1 MHDTTYAARSVG
13 TTLSAAQTDM
23 WIAHQADPNSAAFN
37 IGFEISFPSDLD
49 VERLLTSIDSVLD
62 RYRGGR
68 SRFTTDDDGRPVRIS
83 SDARIVTTLVDGRG
97 QDAVATTAVL
107 AAKDLS
113 TPLDLEFDQLM
124 SSVLVSSENDH
135 VWYFRAH
142 HIVLDAA
149 GAVMLATAVTDTY
162 VNGDS
167 DCSPWLADSAVAE
180 DVSYR
185 ESEQF
190 LHDREFWRTRLAA
203 AAPPI
208 TLLPMPAAPTGSVY
222 ERRADLP
229 ADVVGALGD
238 LAESACVRPSHVY
251 LAVYAA
257 FVHRWSGE
265 RDVTL
270 TVPTSARTTDVLRS
284 EPCTVST
291 THPLTV
297 RVEPLDSVGDV
308 ARKIRSSL
316 AESHPHR
323 RYRGEDM
330 IRDRAQVQPNAIGR
344 SFGPGANIIV
354 GEVDSHGVGWSGQAL
369 SVGPFNDLEFVLT
382 CIGPSAPVTVQMR
395 GDRAC
400 ASDIDTRF
408 DALAVLLAATAAAP
422 DRPIGELAL
431 VDEPTRSR
439 IVHAFNDTE
448 SVMDRTPVPDMFAE
462 RARDRPGSIA
472 IVDGTRHI
480 TYERAATMVEQLAS
494 TLVANGLRAEDV
506 VALSMPRS
514 AEMVISLL
522 AVLRAGGAFVP
533 LDPSW
538 PRDRR
543 ERVLTDSG
551 TRVVLSHPDSACL
564 DDPSVVPNETVV
576 NLDDWQFAHP
586 AVRCEFDA
594 ISADRLAYVIF
605 TSGSTGRPKGAM
617 IRHGAISERLNWQR
631 TDILGFGADDAAPAH
646 QWQQD
651 LVDRDVECQRC
662 LEQCRVVVAKDGGER
677 DPFYLLDTI
686 ARERVTF
693 VYLVSS
699 MLESLLHLDTDNA
712 LSGLRHVWCGGEVL
726 TPDLFSRF
734 RNRLDTTLYHGYG
747 PAEATIGVSHVIYH
761 DADDRIATSI
771 GRPNPNTQLYVL
783 DSRLRPVPIGCG
795 GELYAAGSLLGR
807 GYRNAPALTAARFV
821 GNPFAAD
828 GSAMYRTGDLARWR
842 SDGSLDF
849 LGRADNQVKIRGMRL
864 ELEDIESALSDHPS
878 VRYAA
883 VTVLHRDSGDVL
895 SAYAIPTDREGVDRD
910 QLQTVLTSWL
920 QSKLPE
926 YMVPTYMTILDD
938 VPVTANGKLDRRAL
952 PEPTAT
958 PAGRDAPR
966 TEIET
971 RLCRVFASV
980 LSVPTIGVSDDFFS
994 LGGHSLS
1001 ALRLAVALHAEFGVR
1016 VGLPVLFDHR
1026 TVAALGAAI
1035 DFSAGAHVGRPGD
1048 HSDADGAPVSFG
1060 QEQLL
1065 FLESLSGPSTAYLL
1079 TLDLEPDEPLD
1090 PVALRHAGLDL
1101 VARHPILRTVYPAS
1115 SGDWTQHVL
1124 SVEEAAYKFRVEST
1138 VTAPTPIDLQSE
1150 LPIRLSSDATRLRIT
1165 LHHIACDQ
1173 ESVKILVDELAA
1185 AYGRSLGNAA
1195 DPLPPTAHT
1204 AATYAQFA
1212 RWQRETATDRSDL
1225 DFWIGRLGHV
1235 PPVTALPRDFERRAD
1250 AGGTGELVTVPLSEE
1265 LSDAIDR
1272 STSES
1277 AVTPL
1282 VLLHTA
1288 VALVLRAS
1296 GAGDIVPIGTAVDSR
1311 SDAQL
1316 AGTVGFFVNTVVLS
1330 ASVDDTLTFTELVDR
1345 VRSSNLE
1352 AYDHRDVPFEA
1363 VVATLD
1369 PPRTPGVNPL
1379 FQVMIA
1385 DVDDRPI
1392 RPNFGHVAT
1401 RSAFGGGSLAA
1412 KFDLTFGIGFTA
1424 DGRRSLTL
1432 VYDRALFTET
1442 TARTLLSGVHAVLV
1456 QGTRHPRLVV
1466 AEIAVPTTPG
1476 SSGTAQLAPAQLRM
1490 LDAGISD
1497 DACVEWTVPGGSP
1510 AIAYR
1515 LLAEFDALRMT
1526 LVRDGDGGRH
1536 IAIASVDDA
1545 IARPLDGTIDVGS
1558 RPVTATES
1566 ESGTVLRAHPLFVD
1580 AESWPPVAVDS
1591 TLDFADYLR
1600 ELDSRAT
1607 DLGIVEH
1614 AEAWL
1619 DFGDDVLATTVTE
1632 FAAGEPGTADADV
1645 WDTADALDTA
1655 DTFDSGRTR
1664 AAALITLARTL
1675 TDLGAGDA
1683 WLVEIDEPD
1692 RDGHART
1699 IGHLRRRYPFHLS
1712 SADARRSI
1720 DEFLNAHRDDPDP
1733 STYDV
1738 AAHTSEHTV
1747 GVFADMPRATVVL
1760 VIGRAKQFTEMRS
1773 SVPTFALTTGSS
1785 IRVHVTAADRV
1796 PGGLPVADA
1805 ARTWAR
1811 HLRTALADARR
1822 NEDSADLAPLL
1833 SGVDSARLRRS
1844 FGTVR
1849 HVWPLSPLQT
1859 GLLFHLLAGSEGE
1872 ADVYVSQTVVE
1883 LSGHIDRDRL
1893 AAAARA
1899 SLDKFPNVAVGFT
1912 EIGDRAVQVVPET
1925 FDVPWTYRS
1934 GSDVDRFARE
1944 QASIPFDASNPPLLR
1959 FGLLSD
1965 GPTHHHLVFTAEH
1978 ILLDGWSIWRFLM
1991 SVLDSYTDD
2000 EAERSRSTASFGTY
2014 LAWLSRQDLP
2024 AAELEWQRYLA
2035 GIDEPTLVAP
2045 RSRSLGA
2052 TSSASSR
2059 DLRVTLDPVVSQG
2072 LLEVAAT
2079 TGVTLSTV
2087 FEAAWGMTLRRIL
2100 GTDDVLFGSVVS
2112 GRPPEIDGIDT
2123 TIGLLFNTLP
2133 TRFTP
2138 NPSHTV
2144 TEMLQKVQQDK
2155 LLHLM
2160 HPYVTLSALLQMSGH
2175 RALFDTLFVFQNTPV
2190 ISPETPFGPPESR
2203 VRVENVT
2210 LRDAT
2215 HYPLSIVVNPDAGPT
2230 SAPTAGLRVMFQ
2242 EDVVDE
2248 ATVREWIDTFT
2259 RTLDAITKNVDGLV
2273 ARCDP
2278 LSDAQRDLLVHRFND
2293 TARAV
2298 PELSVYDLLLRQAE
2312 KSASFPAVRAGDAV
2326 LTYAELVERANR
2338 TARVLLSLGAGPDR
2352 RVALLLPR
2360 SEDMVVALFAVFAA
2374 HSAYVPIDPE
2384 HPQDRISHMLAVS
2397 EPAVIL
2403 TDSSLVDRL
2412 PEHLRTAPSTV
2423 LLDLSRDAIDDAS
2436 GAAVTDDDRGAHTD
2450 LDQLAYVI
2458 FTSGSTG
2465 RPKGV
2470 AVPYRGLTN
2479 MFYNHEAAIFEPVLF
2494 RQGGRRIRIAHT
2506 TSFSFDASWEQLLWL
2521 LAGHEVHVIDED
2533 LRRDPERLLEY
2544 YDEHRIDAFDVTPT
2558 YGEHLVDQGLLDRE
2572 RCQDSASGSVDSGA
2586 TGVVFVSLGG
2596 EAVGDG
2602 LWDALR
2608 SAPGVDGYNLY
2619 GPTEYTINALGA
2631 DVADTAR
2638 PSLGRPIANTAAYV
2652 LDSTLSPAP
2661 IGAVGE
2667 LYLAG
2672 AGLARGYFA
2681 MPSMTSDRFV
2691 ACPFGAPGA
2700 RMYRTGDLTRRRPDG
2715 TLDYLGRADDQVKI
2729 RGYRIEPAEIANV
2742 LTAQDGVARA
2752 AVVTVTGSAGD
2763 RALAAYLVPEKGA
2776 AIDVAIVKAALRQ
2789 QLPAYMVP
2797 SAITVV
2803 DDVPLTVNGKL
2814 DTRALPAPEW
2824 DTSAADSADAENALE
2839 QAIADIFVEILGTTR
2854 VGRDDD
2860 FFALGGHSL
2869 LVVRLTRRL
2878 ESVLGR
2884 SVGVR
2889 DVYARPTPAA
2899 LAEIAA
2905 SAAESGTMLDPVLR
2919 LRDAGPNTVFCFQP
2933 AGGLAWSYMGLV
2945 RFLPAS
2951 TSVVALQD
2959 PYLSDGEIELDT
2971 FDALVDDQY
2980 RRMREVS
2987 PAGPYHLLGWS
2998 FGGQI
3003 AHEVAARLR
3012 AAGETVASLVLLDSF
3027 IVPSDAPAQEQ
3038 LESQREDIAAYVRSD
3053 SLLGALDDTTRE
3065 RLVSAHVR
3073 HLRLTASADPAPFD
3087 GDALLVSATEGL
3099 DPDFGAQR
3107 ETLWRERIRGELRV
3121 DAYDLPHLALG
3132 QARGWNAIGPAVAQ
3146 YILERSR

>member
-1 MHDTTYAARSVG
+1 VHDTTYATRSVG

-23 WIAHQADPNSAAFN
+23 WLAHQADPTSAAFN

-49 VERLLTSIDSVLD
+49 VERLLASIDSVLD

-68 SRFTTDDDGRPVRIS
+68 SRFTTDDDGRPVRMS

-124 SSVLVSSENDH
+124 SSVLVSSDDDH

-162 VNGDS
+162 VHGDT
-167 DCSPWLADSAVAE
+167 DRSPWLADNAVAE

-190 LHDREFWRTRLAA
+190 LFDREFWRTRLAA

-208 TLLPMPAAPTGSVY
+208 TLLPVPAHPTGSAY
-222 ERRADLP
+222 ERRTDLP
-229 ADVVGALGD
+229 ADLVGALGA
-238 LAESACVRPSHVY
+238 LAESACVRPAHVY
-251 LAVYAA
+251 LAAYAA

-297 RVEPLDSVGDV
+297 HIEPLDSVGDI
-308 ARKIRSSL
+308 ARKIKNSL
-316 AESHPHR
+316 TESHPHR

-330 IRDRAQVQPNAIGR
+330 IRDHAVGR
-344 SFGPGANIIV
+344 PSGAGRTFGPGANIIV
-354 GEVDSHGVGWSGQAL
+354 GEVDSHGIAWSGQAL

-382 CIGPSAPVTVQMR
+382 SIGPSAPVTVQMR
-395 GDRAC
+395 GDSSC

-408 DALAVLLAATAAAP
+408 DALAVLLAAIGAAP
-422 DRPIGELAL
+422 DRPISELTL
-431 VDEPTRSR
+431 VDESTGSR

-448 SVMDRTPVPDMFAE
+448 STIDRTPVPDMFAE
-462 RARDRPGSIA
+462 RARDQPASIA

-480 TYERAATMVEQLAS
+480 TYEQAATMVEQLAS

-514 AEMVISLL
+514 AEMVVSLL

-543 ERVLTDSG
+543 ERVLSDSG
-551 TRVVLSHPDSACL
+551 TRVVLSHPDSAHL
-564 DDPSVVPNETVV
+564 DDPSVVPHETVV
-576 NLDDWQFAHP
+576 SLDDWHFADTQ
-586 AVRCEFDA
+586 VRCEFDA
-594 ISADRLAYVIF
+594 LSADRLAYVIF

-617 IRHGAISERLNWQR
+617 IRHGAIAERLNWQR
-631 TDILGFGADDAAPAH
+631 TDILGFGPDDAALFKAPLAF
-646 QWQQD
+646 D
-651 LVDRDVECQRC
+651 ISINEILLPLVCGG
-662 LEQCRVVVAKDGGER
+662 RVVVAKDGGER

-734 RNRLDTTLYHGYG
+734 RNQVDTTLYHGYG

-771 GRPNPNTQLYVL
+771 GRPNPNTKLYVL

-821 GNPFAAD
+821 SNPFAAD

-895 SAYAIPTDREGVDRD
+895 SAYAIPTDREGVDRE
-910 QLQTVLTSWL
+910 QLQTILMSWL

-966 TEIET
+966 TDIEK
-971 RLCRVFASV
+971 RLCRVFAAV
-980 LSVPTIGVSDDFFS
+980 LSVPHIGVSDDFFS
-994 LGGHSLS
+994 LGGHSLL

-1026 TVAALGAAI
+1026 TVASLGAAI
-1035 DFSAGAHVGRPGD
+1035 DFGAGTHAGRPGD
-1048 HSDADGAPVSFG
+1048 YSDADDAPVSFG

-1065 FLESLSGPSTAYLL
+1065 FLESLAGPSTAYLL

-1090 PVALRHAGLDL
+1090 PVVLRQAGLDL
-1101 VARHPILRTVYPAS
+1101 LARHPILRTVYPAG
-1115 SGDWTQHVL
+1115 SGEWTQHVL
-1124 SVEEAAYKFRVEST
+1124 SIDEAARRFRVETT
-1138 VTAPTPIDLQSE
+1138 VTTPTPIDLQSE
-1150 LPIRLSSDATRLRIT
+1150 LPIRLSSEPTRMRIT

-1173 ESVKILVDELAA
+1173 ESVKILVDELAE
-1185 AYGRSLGNAA
+1185 AYGRRVDNDT
-1195 DPLPPTAHT
+1195 DPWPATAPGT
-1204 AATYAQFA
+1204 ATYAQFA
-1212 RWQRETATDRSDL
+1212 RWQRDTATDGSDL
-1225 DFWIGRLGHV
+1225 DFWVGRLGHV
-1235 PPVTALPRDFERRAD
+1235 PPVTALPRDFDRPAD
-1250 AGGTGELVTVPLSEE
+1250 AGGTGELVTVPMSDE

-1272 STSES
+1272 STSDD
-1277 AVTPL
+1277 AITPL

-1288 VALVLRAS
+1288 VAMVLRARGS
-1296 GAGDIVPIGTAVDSR
+1296 GDIVPIGTAVDSR

-1330 ASVDDTLTFTELVDR
+1330 AAVDDTLTFTELVDR
-1345 VRSSNLE
+1345 VRSSDLE

-1392 RPNFGHVAT
+1392 RPNFGHVGT

-1432 VYDRALFTET
+1432 VYDRDLFAET
-1442 TARTLLSGVHAVLV
+1442 TARALLSGVHAVLV
-1456 QGTRHPRLVV
+1456 QGTRHPRLLV
-1466 AEIAVPTTPG
+1466 ADIAVPTTPG
-1476 SSGTAQLAPAQLRM
+1476 SSGTARLAPAQLRM

-1497 DACVEWTVPGGSP
+1497 DASVEWTVPGGSP
-1510 AIAYR
+1510 ATAYR

-1526 LVRDGDGGRH
+1526 LVRDDDGGRH

-1545 IARPLDGTIDVGS
+1545 IARSLDGTVDVGS
-1558 RPVTATES
+1558 RPVTATEY
-1566 ESGTVLRAHPLFVD
+1566 EAGTVVRAHPLFVD

-1600 ELDSRAT
+1600 DVDSRAA

-1619 DFGDDVLATTVTE
+1619 DFVDDVLGKTFTE

-1645 WDTADALDTA
+1645 WDTADALDT
-1655 DTFDSGRTR
+1655 DRTR
-1664 AAALITLARTL
+1664 AAALITVARTL
-1675 TDLGAGDA
+1675 TDLGTGDA

-1699 IGHLRRRYPFHLS
+1699 VGHLRRRYPFSLS
-1712 SADARRSI
+1712 SADAQRSI

-1733 STYDV
+1733 SSYDL
-1738 AAHTSEHTV
+1738 AAYTSEHTV
-1747 GVFADMPRATVVL
+1747 GVFEEMPRATLSLVL
-1760 VIGRAKQFTEMRS
+1760 GRPAQTPELRS
-1773 SVPTFALTTGSS
+1773 SVPVFALTTGSS
-1785 IRVHVTAADRV
+1785 IHARVTAADRAL
-1796 PGGLPVADA
+1796 GGRPIAEA

-1811 HLRTALADARR
+1811 HLQTSLGDARR
-1822 NEDSADLAPLL
+1822 NGDSADLAPLL
-1833 SGVDSARLRRS
+1833 SDVDSARLRRS
-1844 FGTVR
+1844 FGPVR

-1859 GLLFHLLAGSEGE
+1859 GLFFHLLAGSEGE
-1872 ADVYVSQTVVE
+1872 ADVYVSQTVVD
-1883 LSGHIDRDRL
+1883 LSGHVDRTRL

-1899 SLDKFPNVAVGFT
+1899 SIDKFPNVAVGFA

-1925 FDVPWTYRS
+1925 FDVPWTYRD
-1934 GSDVDRFARE
+1934 GSDVEAFARE
-1944 QASIPFDASNPPLLR
+1944 QASIPFDAADPPLLR

-1965 GPTHHHLVFTAEH
+1965 GSTRHHLVFTAEH

-1991 SVLDSYTDD
+1991 SVLDSYTDQD
-2000 EAERSRSTASFGTY
+2000 AESRRSIASFGTY
-2014 LAWLSRQDLP
+2014 LGWLSRQDLP
-2024 AAELEWQRYLA
+2024 AAEREWQRYLS

-2045 RSRSLGA
+2045 RRKSLGA
-2052 TSSASSR
+2052 TSSSNSR
-2059 DLRVTLDPVVSQG
+2059 DLRVTVDPEVSQG
-2072 LLEVAAT
+2072 LVEVAAT

-2133 TRFTP
+2133 TRFTS

-2144 TEMLQKVQQDK
+2144 AEMLRKAQQDK

-2190 ISPETPFGPPESR
+2190 ISPETPFGPPGSR

-2215 HYPLSIVVNPDAGPT
+2215 HYPLSIVVNPDAG
-2230 SAPTAGLRVMFQ
+2230 SASNPAAGLRVMFQ

-2259 RTLDAITKNVDGLV
+2259 RTLHAITKNVDGLV

-2278 LSDAQRDLLVHRFND
+2278 MSVEQRDLLLHRFND
-2293 TARAV
+2293 TARTV

-2312 KSASFPAVRAGDAV
+2312 GSASCPAVRAGDVV

-2384 HPQDRISHMLAVS
+2384 HPQDRIGHMLAVS

-2412 PEHLRTAPSTV
+2412 PEHLRTAPTTL
-2423 LLDLSRDAIDDAS
+2423 LLDLSRDAVDKTS

-2479 MFYNHEAAIFEPVLF
+2479 MFYNHEAAIFEPVLA
-2494 RQGGRRIRIAHT
+2494 RQGGRRIKIAHT

-2533 LRRDPERLLEY
+2533 LRRDPERLLSY

-2558 YGEHLVDQGLLDRE
+2558 YGEHLVEQGLLDRE
-2572 RCQDSASGSVDSGA
+2572 RCRDSASGSIDSEA

-2596 EAVGDG
+2596 EAVGNG

-2672 AGLARGYFA
+2672 PGLARGYFA
-2681 MPSMTSDRFV
+2681 MPAMTSDRFV

-2742 LTAQDGVARA
+2742 LTAQDRVARA

-2763 RALAAYLVPEKGA
+2763 PVLAAYVVPDKGTT
-2776 AIDVAIVKAALRQ
+2776 IDVASVKAALRQ
-2789 QLPAYMVP
+2789 QLPSYMVP

-2839 QAIADIFVEILGTTR
+2839 QAIADIFVEILGAAR

-2889 DVYARPTPAA
+2889 DIYARPTPAA
-2899 LAEIAA
+2899 LADIAA
-2905 SAAESGTMLDPVLR
+2905 SGSESGTMLDPVLR

-2945 RFLPAS
+2945 RFLPS
-2951 TSVVALQD
+2951 PTSIVALQD
-2959 PYLSDGEIELDT
+2959 PYLSDGEIELET

-2987 PAGPYHLLGWS
+2987 PSGPYHLLGWS

-3027 IVPSDAPAQEQ
+3027 IVPSDAPAQQ
-3038 LESQREDIAAYVRSD
+3038 QAESQREGIAAYVRGD
-3053 SLLGALDDTTRE
+3053 SLLGALDETTRE

-3099 DPDFGAQR
+3099 DRDFGAQR
-3107 ETLWRERIRGELRV
+3107 ELLWRERIRGELRV
-3121 DAYDLPHLALG
+3121 DPYDLPHLALG

>member
-23 WIAHQADPNSAAFN
+23 WIAHQADPTSAAFN
-37 IGFEISFPSDLD
+37 IGFEISFPPDLD
-49 VERLLTSIDSVLD
+49 GETLLRSIDSVLD

-124 SSVLVSSENDH
+124 SSVLVSSDNDH

-162 VNGDS
+162 VHGATER
-167 DCSPWLADSAVAE
+167 SPWLADSAVAE

-190 LHDREFWRTRLAA
+190 LRDREFWRTRLAA

-208 TLLPMPAAPTGSVY
+208 TLLPMPASPTGSVY

-229 ADVVGALGD
+229 ADVIGALGR
-238 LAESACVRPSHVY
+238 LAESACVRPAHVY

-297 RVEPLDSVGDV
+297 RVEPLDSVADV
-308 ARKIRSSL
+308 ARKVRSSL

-330 IRDRAQVQPNAIGR
+330 IRDRALGQSSATGR

-354 GEVDSHGVGWSGQAL
+354 GDVDSHGICWSGQAL
-369 SVGPFNDLEFVLT
+369 SVGPFHDLEFVLT

-408 DALAVLLAATAAAP
+408 DALAVLLAATAADL
-422 DRPIGELAL
+422 DRPINELAL
-431 VDEPTRSR
+431 VDEPTGSR

-448 SVMDRTPVPDMFAE
+448 AVIDRTPVPDMFAE

-480 TYERAATMVEQLAS
+480 TYEQAATMVEQLAS
-494 TLVANGLRAEDV
+494 TLVADGLRAEDI

-551 TRVVLSHPDSACL
+551 TRVVLSHPDSAHL

-576 NLDDWQFAHP
+576 NLDAWQFAHP
-586 AVRCEFDA
+586 ADSCEFDA
-594 ISADRLAYVIF
+594 LSADRLAYVIF

-631 TDILGFGADDAAPAH
+631 TDILGFGADDAALFKAPLAF
-646 QWQQD
+646 D
-651 LVDRDVECQRC
+651 ISINEILLPLVCGG
-662 LEQCRVVVAKDGGER
+662 RVVVAKDGGER

-734 RNRLDTTLYHGYG
+734 RNQLVTTLYHGYG

-864 ELEDIESALSDHPS
+864 ELEDIESALSDHPR

-895 SAYAIPTDREGVDRD
+895 SAYAIPTDRECVDRE

-980 LSVPTIGVSDDFFS
+980 LSVPNIGVSDDFFA
-994 LGGHSLS
+994 LGGHSLM

-1026 TVAALGAAI
+1026 TVASLGAAI

-1065 FLESLSGPSTAYLL
+1065 FLESLSGPSTSYLL
-1079 TLDLEPDEPLD
+1079 TLDLEPHEPLD

-1101 VARHPILRTVYPAS
+1101 VARHPILRTVYPAG

-1124 SVEEAAYKFRVEST
+1124 SVDEAADMFRVEPT
-1138 VTAPTPIDLQSE
+1138 VTVPTPIDLQSE
-1150 LPIRLSSDATRLRIT
+1150 LPIRLSSDASRVRIT

-1185 AYGRSLGNAA
+1185 AYGRCLGNAA
-1195 DPLPPTAHT
+1195 DPLPSNAHT
-1204 AATYAQFA
+1204 ATTYAQFA

-1225 DFWIGRLGHV
+1225 DFWVERLGHV

-1250 AGGTGELVTVPLSEE
+1250 AGGTGELVTVPLSGE

-1272 STSES
+1272 STSDD

-1288 VALVLRAS
+1288 VAMVLRARGS
-1296 GAGDIVPIGTAVDSR
+1296 GDIVPIGTAVDSR

-1316 AGTVGFFVNTVVLS
+1316 ASTVGFFVNTVVLS
-1330 ASVDDTLTFTELVDR
+1330 AAVDDTLTFTELVDR
-1345 VRSSNLE
+1345 VRSSDLE

-1392 RPNFGHVAT
+1392 RPNFGHVGT

-1432 VYDRALFTET
+1432 VYDRDLFTET
-1442 TARTLLSGVHAVLV
+1442 TARALLSGVHAVLV

-1466 AEIAVPTTPG
+1466 ADIAVPTTPG
-1476 SSGTAQLAPAQLRM
+1476 SSGTARLAPAQLRM

-1497 DACVEWTVPGGSP
+1497 DACVEWTVPGGTP
-1510 AIAYR
+1510 ATAYR
-1515 LLAEFDALRMT
+1515 LMAEFDALRMT
-1526 LVRDGDGGRH
+1526 LVRDDDGGRH
-1536 IAIASVDDA
+1536 IAIASVEDA
-1545 IARPLDGTIDVGS
+1545 IARSIDGSVDVGA
-1558 RPVTATES
+1558 RPVTATEC

-1591 TLDFADYLR
+1591 SLDFADYLR
-1600 ELDSRAT
+1600 DLDSRAT
-1607 DLGIVEH
+1607 DLDIVEH

-1619 DFGDDVLATTVTE
+1619 DFGDDVLDKTFTE
-1632 FAAGEPGTADADV
+1632 FAAGEPGTADEDV
-1645 WDTADALDTA
+1645 WDTADALDI
-1655 DTFDSGRTR
+1655 GRTR
-1664 AAALITLARTL
+1664 AAALITVARTL

-1699 IGHLRRRYPFHLS
+1699 IGHLRRRYPFYLS

-1720 DEFLNAHRDDPDP
+1720 DQFLDAHVDDPDP

-1747 GVFADMPRATVVL
+1747 GVFAEMPRATVVL
-1760 VIGRAKQFTEMRS
+1760 VIGRSPQTTQLRSSELRS

-1785 IRVHVTAADRV
+1785 IRARVTAADRAL
-1796 PGGLPVADA
+1796 GGRSVADA

-1822 NEDSADLAPLL
+1822 NGDSADLLL
-1833 SGVDSARLRRS
+1833 SDVDSARLRRS
-1844 FGTVR
+1844 FGPIR

-1899 SLDKFPNVAVGFT
+1899 SIDKFPNVAVGFT

-1925 FDVPWTYRS
+1925 FDVPWTYRT
-1934 GSDVDRFARE
+1934 GNDVELFARE

-1991 SVLDSYTDD
+1991 SVLDSYTDE
-2000 EAERSRSTASFGTY
+2000 EAECSRSTASFGTY

-2024 AAELEWQRYLA
+2024 AAEREWQRYLS

-2045 RSRSLGA
+2045 RRRSLGA
-2052 TSSASSR
+2052 TSSSNSR
-2059 DLRVTLDPVVSQG
+2059 DLRITVDPTVSRG

-2100 GTDDVLFGSVVS
+2100 GADDVLFGSVVS

-2133 TRFTP
+2133 TRYTS

-2155 LLHLM
+2155 LLHLT

-2190 ISPETPFGPPESR
+2190 ISPETPFGPPGSR

-2215 HYPLSIVVNPDAGPT
+2215 HYPLSIVVDPDAGST

-2259 RTLDAITKNVDGLV
+2259 RTLAAITKNVDGLV

-2278 LSDAQRDLLVHRFND
+2278 LTDAQRDLLVHRFND
-2293 TARAV
+2293 TARPV

-2312 KSASFPAVRAGDAV
+2312 KSASFPAVRAGDVV
-2326 LTYAELVERANR
+2326 LSYAELVERANR

-2384 HPQDRISHMLAVS
+2384 HPQDRVGHMLAVS

-2423 LLDLSRDAIDDAS
+2423 LLDLSRDAIDEAS

-2479 MFYNHEAAIFEPVLF
+2479 MFYNHEAAIFEPVLL

-2533 LRRDPERLLEY
+2533 LRRDPEQLLEY

-2631 DVADTAR
+2631 DLADTAR

-2742 LTAQDGVARA
+2742 LTAQDRVARA

-2763 RALAAYLVPEKGA
+2763 PALAAYIVPEKGTT
-2776 AIDVAIVKAALRQ
+2776 IDVANVKAALRQ

-2797 SAITVV
+2797 SSITVV

-2824 DTSAADSADAENALE
+2824 DNTAADSADAENALE
-2839 QAIADIFVEILGTTR
+2839 QAIADIFVEILGATR

-2878 ESVLGR
+2878 EAVLGR
-2884 SVGVR
+2884 SIGVR

-2899 LAEIAA
+2899 LAETAA
-2905 SAAESGTMLDPVLR
+2905 SESESGTMLDPVLR

-2987 PAGPYHLLGWS
+2987 HSGPYHLLGWS

-3012 AAGETVASLVLLDSF
+3012 AAGEAVASLVLLDSF

-3038 LESQREDIAAYVRSD
+3038 MDSQREDIADYVRSD

-3099 DPDFGAQR
+3099 DPDFDAQR
-3107 ETLWRERIRGELRV
+3107 ETLWRERIGGELRV
-3121 DAYDLPHLALG
+3121 DPYDLPHLALG